1 MRVFL
6 PTDLRTKCL
15 TPASHEVPCKR
26 FHSLKEVSPTKTNK
40 ARIGPTLPVSHTS
53 CKRFQSPPQLVCNQ
67 LILFESCIREHVTPR
82 SPEL

>member
-40 ARIGPTLPVSHTS
+40 ARIARLSPYSMPRVSAFKARLNSSTT
-53 CKRFQSPPQLVCNQ
+53 N
-67 LILFESCIREHVTPR
+67 
-82 SPEL
+82 